1 MNPKFADD
9 RLSAYLDGTLSTQ
22 ESAEIRQELAR
33 NHELRSLVDE
43 LRHARGELQA
53 LPRVRASAGFADRVM
68 AAVSEAKMQPVG
80 PIPAQV
86 GEVEVRHDLQEETL
100 VSRPTR
106 GRNNTWQA
114 FLLGVTAASLVG
126 FAAWGIFLRN
136 PDPTTVV
143 SNPTDNNANGSEPEK
158 LPATPAGDRTI
169 TVAQLAE
176 ALKNPNSQGQTYLLR
191 VRVAN
196 NVLLQGELDKQ
207 LEAHG
212 LAIHGSLNNRPALKS
227 AEAAVEKLAPVTAE
241 MQRLPVDEVVVMD
254 GSAEQLAAAL
264 PVWTEQ
270 SSDVASVK
278 DEVIA
283 VDPAEKI
290 GKPNPE
296 LNNVAVRIARK
307 QLYRAFDKPFA
318 VGESPDP
325 EGTSEVLV
333 VIRVK

>member
-9 RLSAYLDGTLSTQ
+9 RLSAYLDGTLSME
-22 ESAEIRQELAR
+22 ESAEIRQELSR

-43 LRHARGELQA
+43 LRQARGELQA

-80 PIPAQV
+80 PIPAHV
-86 GEVEVRHDLQEETL
+86 GEVEVRHDLQEEVL

-126 FAAWGIFLRN
+126 FAAWGIFLRDPN
-136 PDPTTVV
+136 PTVV
-143 SNPTDNNANGSEPEK
+143 VNPPDKPVNAADQTLNP
-158 LPATPAGDRTI
+158 PAPAGDRTI

-176 ALKNPNSQGQTYLLR
+176 ALKGPHSQGQTYLLR
-191 VRVAN
+191 VRVSN
-196 NVLLQGELDKQ
+196 NALLKGEIDAQ
-207 LEAHG
+207 LQQAG
-212 LAIHGSLNNRPALKS
+212 LAIHGSMSNRLALKS
-227 AEAAVEKLAPVTAE
+227 AEAAVEKLAPVTPE
-241 MQRLPVDEVVVMD
+241 MQGLPVDEVVVMD
-254 GSAEQLAAAL
+254 GTAEQLATAL

-270 SSDVASVK
+270 SAGIATVN

-283 VDPAEKI
+283 VDPKEQI
-290 GKPNPE
+290 GKANPN
-296 LNNVAVRIARK
+296 LNNVAVRIPRK
-307 QLYRAFDKPFA
+307 QLYKAFDKSAP
-318 VGESPDP
+318 VGETP